1 MISHGKDIKIFTGNA
16 NPKLAADICK
26 IIGTK
31 LGESEVKS
39 FADGEAS
46 VSLYETVRGSDVFLI
61 QSTCKP
67 VNDSLME
74 LLIMVAQ
81 ARQRGPHHRGH
92 ALLRLCPSGPQGQE
106 PRSHLRQARCQYARR
121 RGR

>member
-16 NPKLAADICK
+16 NPKLAADIYK

-46 VSLYETVRGSDVFLI
+46 VSQL
-61 QSTCKP
+61 STP
-67 VNDSLME
+67 
-74 LLIMVAQ
+74 
-81 ARQRGPHHRGH
+81 
-92 ALLRLCPSGPQGQE
+92 
-106 PRSHLRQARCQYARR
+106 
-121 RGR
+121 

>member
-39 FADGEAS
+39 FADGEGVQYPVLYVRA
-46 VSLYETVRGSDVFLI
+46 VHRSLRM
-61 QSTCKP
+61 
-67 VNDSLME
+67 DS
-74 LLIMVAQ
+74 AD
-81 ARQRGPHHRGH
+81 G
-92 ALLRLCPSGPQGQE
+92 ALR
-106 PRSHLRQARCQYARR
+106 
-121 RGR
+121 

>member
-46 VSLYETVRGSDVFLI
+46 VFPQRTGTVCLK
-61 QSTCKP
+61 STAF
-67 VNDSLME
+67 M
-74 LLIMVAQ
+74 
-81 ARQRGPHHRGH
+81 
-92 ALLRLCPSGPQGQE
+92 LCDANLHPQVS
-106 PRSHLRQARCQYARR
+106 R
-121 RGR
+121 

>member
-46 VSLYETVRGSDVFLI
+46 VLSLIHIS
-61 QSTCKP
+61 
-67 VNDSLME
+67 
-74 LLIMVAQ
+74 
-81 ARQRGPHHRGH
+81 
-92 ALLRLCPSGPQGQE
+92 E
-106 PRSHLRQARCQYARR
+106 PTRPY
-121 RGR
+121 